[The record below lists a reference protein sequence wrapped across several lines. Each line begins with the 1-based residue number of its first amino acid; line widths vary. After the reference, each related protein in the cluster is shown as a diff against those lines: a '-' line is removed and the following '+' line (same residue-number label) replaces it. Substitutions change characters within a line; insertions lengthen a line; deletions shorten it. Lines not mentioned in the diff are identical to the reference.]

1 MKPLVEKIFVLLKG
15 LAFDL
20 VTKILSILFIFSEL
34 IKCYFPHEIFREAT
48 GKVFPMICKVF
59 EAFEFV
65 ENQAANTAAT
75 C

>member
-1 MKPLVEKIFVLLKG
+1 ML
-15 LAFDL
+15 
-20 VTKILSILFIFSEL
+20 
-34 IKCYFPHEIFREAT
+34 FPHEIFREAT